1 MDQILEK
8 VKIRCEGC
16 GNEIYVGIKEFVD
29 VTDNPADK
37 QALLDGTFFVTTCR
51 ECGDRILVEYPIM
64 YVDRDK
70 KLTVY
75 MLPGG
80 GPEVLEQLNS
90 LPVPEKD
97 VDPEAVFRLVT
108 NGTDLIEKILI
119 FDNGRDDRLIEL
131 YKLVLAG
138 KIREDW
144 PDVTGDDLLYYSENG
159 SEFFIVWDE
168 DLDPGSEKLTIILDE
183 ELYQRLI
190 DDFSEAVALEPNKY
204 ALVDQEWIEE
214 RATVEGG
221 ESM

>member
-1 MDQILEK
+1 
-8 VKIRCEGC
+8 
-16 GNEIYVGIKEFVD
+16 
-29 VTDNPADK
+29 DK

>member
-1 MDQILEK
+1 
-8 VKIRCEGC
+8 